1 MFNFFGK
8 NKKKKSSPSTNSDA
22 FVTKQVH
29 SSPKPEDNNTL
40 SNIEENI
47 SESSEKIQDSI
58 SETFE
63 NVKGSVENSVDNIKE
78 AVSNAVDNMQDNE
91 NDQKEDVEDKYSNAN
106 ISPEDEL
113 ENANEESIESL
124 EDDDVV
130 EPVEDDDTVEES
142 SEDVDAE
149 NDFVEDEESPTE
161 ENSVDVE
168 GTEYDQ
174 EIKLDSEQ
182 GIDNGVE
189 NESTIPLF
197 SYEQSLVENTATEY
211 PVTEDEKVQFVDD
224 QIEHD
229 DDQLQMDFDKVL
241 DNEVEN
247 EEKEVIQEI
256 AFDIKQLINNKSY
269 PIILTI
275 KDSDEDIKKELTSI
289 IGENTV
295 FLVDLTESR
304 NGYKIIP
311 DSANREFAPLNND
324 GDSSYLDGIDIIN
337 LIKNNGDK
345 YEGSFII
352 IAGIDSI
359 ADKITNALSGNQIAI
374 DMINERV
381 ASSIQE
387 AVDNNITVIGT
398 GYEFN
403 DSLNAFIEN
412 LSIDSIV
419 EDSELV
425 EDNDI
430 TEDDDNSVAE
440 EEQKVSENTFTTFS
454 VYKPESN
461 NDVDT
466 EPSPVENW
474 EDEGGNTVDNYLE
487 SVGEPSIAEGLEN
500 KEESDFI
507 DENASERDF

>member
-91 NDQKEDVEDKYSNAN
+91 NDQQEGVEVKDSNAD

-124 EDDDVV
+124 EVDNVV
-130 EPVEDDDTVEES
+130 EPVEDDTTVEES
-142 SEDVDAE
+142 SAYVDVE
-149 NDFVEDEESPTE
+149 NDFAEDKESPTE

-174 EIKLDSEQ
+174 ETKIDSEQ

-211 PVTEDEKVQFVDD
+211 SVTEDEKDQFVDD
-224 QIEHD
+224 QIES

-256 AFDIKQLINNKSY
+256 AFDIKQLINNKSH

-275 KDSDEDIKKELTSI
+275 KDNDEDIKKELTSI
-289 IGENTV
+289 IGDNTV

-337 LIKNNGDK
+337 LIKNNGGK
-345 YEGSFII
+345 YEESFII

-359 ADKITNALSGNQIAI
+359 ADKITNTLSGNQIAI

-381 ASSIQE
+381 SSSIQE